1 MSIEIR
7 EPKVDEAGQIAG
19 LLNDHAQASFGETE
33 IAEAEVR
40 HWFTLPE
47 IWIRVA
53 ERDGRLVGYLD
64 AVPRGKDE
72 ATELDVRTLDPE
84 SAETLL
90 RAGEERAGTPIVRVV
105 VQGDDPVLG
114 KVVEASGWRPVRRSY
129 QMRIE
134 LDNEPPEPSWPDGIS
149 VRQMQPEDERRVFEA
164 NNAAFAEEWY
174 FRPQPFEQWRDDNFG
189 RENFDHS
196 LSWLAEDGERL
207 AGFSLNSW
215 HFSGDPEFG
224 WVGILGVAPESRRR
238 GLGLAL
244 LHQSFREFRARGANR
259 VGLGV
264 DAENV
269 TGAVRLYERAGMHVH
284 RLNVT
289 YEKALS

>member
-1 MSIEIR
+1 VSVEIR
-7 EPKVDEAGQIAG
+7 EPNADEAAQIAD

-53 ERDGRLVGYLD
+53 EREGQLVGYVD
-64 AVPRGKDE
+64 SVPRGKDD

-84 SAETLL
+84 SAELLL
-90 RAGEERAGTPIVRVV
+90 RTGEERAGTPLVRVV
-105 VQGDDPVLG
+105 VQGDDPVLR

-134 LDNEPPEPSWPDGIS
+134 LDGDLPEPSWPDGIS
-149 VRQMQPEDERRVFEA
+149 VRQLQPEDERLVYEA
-164 NNAAFAEEWY
+164 NNVAFAEDWH
-174 FRPQPFEQWRDDNFG
+174 FRRQPFERWRDDNFG

-196 LSWLAEDGERL
+196 LSWLAEDGEQL
-207 AGFSLNSW
+207 AGFSVNSW

-238 GLGLAL
+238 GLGTAL
-244 LHQSFREFRARGANR
+244 LHQSFLEFRTRGAKR

>member
-1 MSIEIR
+1 VSVEIR
-7 EPKVDEAGQIAG
+7 EPTVDEAAQIAD
-19 LLNDHAQASFGETE
+19 LLNDHGQASFGETE

-53 ERDGRLVGYLD
+53 EREGRLVGYVDSVL
-64 AVPRGKDE
+64 RGKDE

-90 RAGEERAGTPIVRVV
+90 RAGEERAGTPLVRVV

-134 LDNEPPEPSWPDGIS
+134 LDAEPPEPRWPDGIS
-149 VRQMQPEDERRVFEA
+149 VRQLQPEDEHRVYEA
-164 NNAAFAEEWY
+164 NTLAFAEDWN
-174 FRPQPFEQWRDDNFG
+174 FRPQPFERWRDDNFG

-196 LSWLAEDGERL
+196 LSWLAEGGEQL
-207 AGFSLNSW
+207 AGFSVNSW

-224 WVGILGVAPESRRR
+224 WVGILGVAPDWRRR
-238 GLGLAL
+238 GLGTAL
-244 LHQSFREFRARGANR
+244 LQQSFRDFRARGAKR

>member
-1 MSIEIR
+1 VSVQIR
-7 EPKVDEAGQIAG
+7 EPTIGEAAQIAD
-19 LLNDHAQASFGETE
+19 LLNDHGQVSFGETE

-53 ERDGRLVGYLD
+53 ECDGRLVGYVD
-64 AVPRGKDE
+64 SVPRGKDD
-72 ATELDVRTLDPE
+72 ATELDVRALDPE
-84 SAETLL
+84 TAETLL
-90 RAGEERAGTPIVRVV
+90 RAGEERADTPLVRVV

-114 KVVEASGWRPVRRSY
+114 KVVEATGWRPVRRSY

-134 LDNEPPEPSWPDGIS
+134 LDGDLPEPRWPDGIS
-149 VRQMQPEDERRVFEA
+149 ARQLQPDDERLVYEA
-164 NNAAFAEEWY
+164 NNAAFAEDWH

-189 RENFDHS
+189 RENVDHS
-196 LSWLAEDGERL
+196 LSWLAEDGEQL
-207 AGFSLNSW
+207 AGFSVNSW

-224 WVGILGVAPESRRR
+224 WVQILGVVPGWRRR
-238 GLGLAL
+238 GLGTAL
-244 LHQSFREFRARGANR
+244 LQQSFRELRDRDAKR

-264 DAENV
+264 DAENI

>member
-1 MSIEIR
+1 MSAEIR
-7 EPKVDEAGQIAG
+7 EPTVDEAAQIAD
-19 LLNDHAQASFGETE
+19 LLNDHGQASFGETE

-53 ERDGRLVGYLD
+53 ERDGRLVGYVD
-64 AVPRGKDE
+64 SVPRGQDDV
-72 ATELDVRTLDPE
+72 TELDVRTLDPE
-84 SAETLL
+84 TAEKLL
-90 RAGEERAGTPIVRVV
+90 RAGEERAGTPLVRAVV
-105 VQGDDPVLG
+105 LGDDPVLR

-134 LDNEPPEPSWPDGIS
+134 LDAEPPEPRWPGGIS
-149 VRQMQPEDERRVFEA
+149 VRQLQPEDERLVYEA
-164 NNAAFAEEWY
+164 NNAAFAEDWH
-174 FRPQPFEQWRDDNFG
+174 FRPQPFERWREDNFG

-196 LSWLAEDGERL
+196 LSWLAEDGEQL
-207 AGFSLNSW
+207 AGFSVNTW

-238 GLGLAL
+238 GLGTAL
-244 LHQSFREFRARGANR
+244 LQQSFREFRARGAKR

-269 TGAVRLYERAGMHVH
+269 TGAVHLYERAGMHVH

-289 YEKALS
+289 YEKELS